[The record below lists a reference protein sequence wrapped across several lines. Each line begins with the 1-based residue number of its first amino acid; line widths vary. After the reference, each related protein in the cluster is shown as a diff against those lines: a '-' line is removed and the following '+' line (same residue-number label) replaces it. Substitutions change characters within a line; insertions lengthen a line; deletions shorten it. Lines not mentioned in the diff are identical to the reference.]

1 MHVIFLRDYVCFKM
15 HVDDTVIDND
25 YIDSNNATKT
35 KYLSR
40 ICINKYACR
49 GLRMY
54 HLRIACMVSSIIG
67 MRLS

>member
-1 MHVIFLRDYVCFKM
+1 M

-35 KYLSR
+35 KYFGR
-40 ICINKYACR
+40 IYINEYACL